1 MAARKPAA
9 DAAATDPT
17 EAPEVDETTKPTPA
31 PEPEETPAADEP
43 PEVNEQPNAAIVP
56 PRQYAGGPGWDIGQT
71 APEDAYRAL
80 GGEGHT
86 TPIGPVVHEHPGGYA
101 RLIAAKGGMITEG
114 VKRELEAGDKPTEGE
129 QG

>member
-9 DAAATDPT
+9 DTAETEAT
-17 EAPEVDETTKPTPA
+17 EAPEVDQTP
-31 PEPEETPAADEP
+31 ESE
-43 PEVNEQPNAAIVP
+43 EQPNAAIVA
-56 PRQYAGGPGWDIGQT
+56 PREYAGGPGWDIGQA

-80 GGEGHT
+80 GGEDHA
-86 TPIGPVVHEHPGGYA
+86 TPVGPVVHQHPGGYA

-114 VKRELEAGDKPTEGE
+114 VKRELEAGDKSAEGE